1 MSILKES
8 KISSK
13 IVYKGEF
20 LDVRS
25 DKVKLP
31 NGAVGTRE
39 WINHPGASVIIP
51 LLPDGT
57 VGLIRQ
63 YRYAAKDD
71 FIELPAGKIDAK
83 ENAEQC
89 ANRELEEEIG
99 YKANKISFI
108 ADIHPAIGF
117 TNELMS
123 IYLAQDLIKTKEHRD
138 KDEFLELVPMK
149 LNVAIDMIW
158 SNKITDVKT
167 IIGLL
172 WFQKIKNTLK

>member
-123 IYLAQDLIKTKEHRD
+123 IYLAEDLIRSAANSGAD
-138 KDEFLELVPMK
+138 
-149 LNVAIDMIW
+149 
-158 SNKITDVKT
+158 
-167 IIGLL
+167 IIK
-172 WFQKIKNTLK
+172 FQT

>member
-123 IYLAQDLIKTKEHRD
+123 IFVLIKSSAK
-138 KDEFLELVPMK
+138 
-149 LNVAIDMIW
+149 
-158 SNKITDVKT
+158 
-167 IIGLL
+167 
-172 WFQKIKNTLK
+172 